1 MEYLYASLSNTDDMR
16 VVPSKNHDDLSKD
29 QLLNDVTNTGVAAA
43 LIGGFALGNLHSD
56 VSEEP
61 MEITI
66 YMLSFIAVHACTCSC
81 LTSCL
86 LYRTFNHQSDEAA
99 VSWARR
105 NKLLLVA
112 PWMKFVMGGGC
123 YIASVIALSFEA
135 LQDIPVFRYLCLGIG
150 LMSMSVVLLT
160 FMRVHS

>member
-1 MEYLYASLSNTDDMR
+1 MDQPKILRSQPASQPDNNFSSQA
-16 VVPSKNHDDLSKD
+16 VEFAVNHA
-29 QLLNDVTNTGVAAA
+29 GYR
-43 LIGGFALGNLHSD
+43 
-56 VSEEP
+56 P
-61 MEITI
+61 
-66 YMLSFIAVHACTCSC
+66 AVHGISVRGSSHARRPVQVARRP
-81 LTSCL
+81 L
-86 LYRTFNHQSDEAA
+86 EGPAA
-99 VSWARR
+99 QRRDRR

-135 LQDIPVFRYLCLGIG
+135 LQYIPVFRYLCLGIG

>member
-1 MEYLYASLSNTDDMR
+1 M
-16 VVPSKNHDDLSKD
+16 
-29 QLLNDVTNTGVAAA
+29 
-43 LIGGFALGNLHSD
+43 
-56 VSEEP
+56 
-61 MEITI
+61 
-66 YMLSFIAVHACTCSC
+66 
-81 LTSCL
+81 

-135 LQDIPVFRYLCLGIG
+135 LQYIPVFRYLCLGIG

>member
-1 MEYLYASLSNTDDMR
+1 MEYLYAALPMR
-16 VVPSKNHDDLSKD
+16 VVPSKSHDDLSKD

-86 LYRTFNHQSDEAA
+86 LAA
-99 VSWARR
+99 SQLPPSCFLA
-105 NKLLLVA
+105 
-112 PWMKFVMGGGC
+112 
-123 YIASVIALSFEA
+123 AS
-135 LQDIPVFRYLCLGIG
+135 
-150 LMSMSVVLLT
+150 
-160 FMRVHS
+160 

>member
-1 MEYLYASLSNTDDMR
+1 MVALHRVMYLA
-16 VVPSKNHDDLSKD
+16 
-29 QLLNDVTNTGVAAA
+29 
-43 LIGGFALGNLHSD
+43 
-56 VSEEP
+56 
-61 MEITI
+61 
-66 YMLSFIAVHACTCSC
+66 FIAVHACTCSC

-135 LQDIPVFRYLCLGIG
+135 LQYIPVFRYLCLGIG